1 MSLKEDWELRI
12 RDSIYKNLLK
22 LPEKDRERIVKI
34 IENELALNPYFGDIE
49 KLKGED
55 NVWRRRIGNYRI
67 FYEIINEEK
76 IIYIFKVER
85 RTSST
90 Y

>member
-1 MSLKEDWELRI
+1 MNSSENWILRVRPKVFKALQKFPAKERNVLLFVIDSLSFD
-12 RDSIYKNLLK
+12 
-22 LPEKDRERIVKI
+22 V
-34 IENELALNPYFGDIE
+34 FVGDIE

-67 FYEIINEEK
+67 KYELLKDEGVVYVFDI
-76 IIYIFKVER
+76 ER